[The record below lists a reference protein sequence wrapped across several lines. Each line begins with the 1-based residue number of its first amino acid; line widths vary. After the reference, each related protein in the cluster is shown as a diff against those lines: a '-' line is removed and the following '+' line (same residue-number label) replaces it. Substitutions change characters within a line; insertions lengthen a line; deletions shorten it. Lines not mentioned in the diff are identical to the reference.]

1 MSKDVIYVDIE
12 DDITDIVSKV
22 KSSDKPIVALVPPKR
37 MGALQSVVNL
47 KLLARMARTENKRV
61 VVISSNPAFEPLA
74 AVAGLPIAKS
84 LQSRPVVPET
94 EDDSET
100 IDVTV
105 IDGAKIPIGEYANGS
120 VDEDEAIDDEV
131 IDDVS
136 LDDEMEEKLS
146 EKKKPMSIDKK
157 TKSVP
162 DFGKFRKKILIIGS
176 IVVLLGGF
184 LVWAIV
190 FAPAA
195 TVVVSTRTAKIN
207 FSESVKLVTDQ
218 KDVDIE
224 QGILLARKFEI
235 VKTSEVEF
243 EPTGEKIVGE
253 KATGE
258 ITLTR
263 TDPTVWQIKVPIGTE
278 FTGEDGK
285 VFVSTEAATLEHL
298 LTDKHI
304 ATVKVVAKNIGDEY
318 NVSIQS
324 YTSKVLGFTAKGT
337 AMTGGSKETLVVVS
351 QEDFDKAKDMLVS
364 ASESA
369 GKKELFEKFDEDLFA
384 IEASAV
390 VEAREPVSI
399 PAVGEE
405 AKNPKA
411 KMTAETAYSAYGI
424 DKSQMREFLNLK
436 LAKMIEN
443 EAGQK
448 VYDNG
453 FDKVFVDS
461 YVNQASGMTGRLKTT
476 AEVGPDIS
484 EEFVLEAVRGGRYG
498 EIQRKLGSI
507 NGVRSV
513 DVKFSYFWVTTV
525 PKNDER
531 ITIKFDTDE

>member
-285 VFVSTEAATLEHL
+285 VFVSTEAAT
-298 LTDKHI
+298 
-304 ATVKVVAKNIGDEY
+304 
-318 NVSIQS
+318 
-324 YTSKVLGFTAKGT
+324 
-337 AMTGGSKETLVVVS
+337 
-351 QEDFDKAKDMLVS
+351 
-364 ASESA
+364 
-369 GKKELFEKFDEDLFA
+369 
-384 IEASAV
+384 
-390 VEAREPVSI
+390 
-399 PAVGEE
+399 
-405 AKNPKA
+405 
-411 KMTAETAYSAYGI
+411 
-424 DKSQMREFLNLK
+424 
-436 LAKMIEN
+436 
-443 EAGQK
+443 
-448 VYDNG
+448 
-453 FDKVFVDS
+453 
-461 YVNQASGMTGRLKTT
+461 
-476 AEVGPDIS
+476 
-484 EEFVLEAVRGGRYG
+484 
-498 EIQRKLGSI
+498 
-507 NGVRSV
+507 
-513 DVKFSYFWVTTV
+513 
-525 PKNDER
+525 
-531 ITIKFDTDE
+531 